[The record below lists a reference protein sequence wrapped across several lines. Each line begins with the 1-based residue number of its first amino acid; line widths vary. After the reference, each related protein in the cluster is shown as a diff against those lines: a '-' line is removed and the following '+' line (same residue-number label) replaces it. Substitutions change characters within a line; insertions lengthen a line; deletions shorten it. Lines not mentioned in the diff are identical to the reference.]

1 MTKISIYNIDENVTS
16 VDKWIGSDGNNQNRT
31 KNFTPKKIAD
41 YFNQNEVI
49 DISNSIRYIYDTIA
63 VGDQR
68 KSGTLSF
75 KTEIGPTVPIENI
88 TTFLLSKST
97 QSGKDVS
104 DYLVSL
110 IDKTVLFQKSSSI
123 NIFGVFKITDVVVDI
138 DEPNFFVVDL
148 EFLYGNGSIEEDKD
162 YSIVLV
168 DVSSGGDPQNLQQ
181 VTDVGSTTTNSI
193 TVDSTQY
200 FSIVEPQDVG
210 TQNKTTGAY
219 AFMGADGIIGISN
232 GVAESEFR
240 NTNVINGGIV
250 LEFPNKL
257 SGNYTIAT
265 TADVLAPNSPIVAAT
280 KTKITYDSKGLVT
293 AGQDATTA
301 DIADSLNK
309 RYVTDSQLITIG
321 NTSGTNTGD
330 QNLQQV
336 TNLGSTTTNPI
347 IIDGINEQTG
357 LTINL
362 AGAANGI
369 IINTYNSEPT
379 GYPIGILDQNSDVS
393 FAVYHDGDV
402 LANKFIKIGGQVTQ
416 FLKADGS
423 VDNSVYLTSAD
434 LPSTLDL
441 YATTTASDISGY
453 TVLVRN
459 ISDSRFNTVAV
470 DVSTGPITTTAQ
482 LVGSLI
488 SDANIISGNPG
499 IFNITTIGNISRT
512 DGTGQAEF
520 FFRVYKRTSLGV
532 ETFITQSDNTLPV
545 INGGYVEFSATAL
558 WNDGVFL
565 DTDRVVLKYYA
576 NRLTS
581 PVGSNPTYKFQFGGL
596 NPVRSTAAIPTAVLP
611 NIYLRD
617 LADVENV
624 DALNNEIL
632 YWNDADSLWEHSL
645 AEDLV
650 PNASATQKGLVTT
663 GAQTFAGSKT
673 FGSNLII
680 PATGSELILSVS
692 SAGTV
697 SGLETTY
704 YASPFELTYLKGV
717 TSGVQTQL
725 NSTVKSIV
733 NSAPNTSVTGTL
745 TETSLISYLIPA
757 NTLPSSAGIN
767 IKLRVSKVGTAG
779 LFNLKIRINSTNNF
793 ATSTTIAVVQPA
805 ASTLSMVMTRNPVFN
820 AGNIY
825 VTSTTAS
832 IVSDENVVSAS
843 DTAIA
848 FNTAVDNYIFI
859 SAFLGSIA
867 DTLILRSVKI
877 KN

>member
-68 KSGTLSF
+68 KSGTFSF

-123 NIFGVFKITDVVVDI
+123 NIFGVFKITGVVVDI

-265 TADVLAPNSPIVAAT
+265 TADALAPNSPIVAAT

-336 TNLGSTTTNPI
+336 TNLGSITTSSITA
-347 IIDGINEQTG
+347 D
-357 LTINL
+357 
-362 AGAANGI
+362 A
-369 IINTYNSEPT
+369 
-379 GYPIGILDQNSDVS
+379 
-393 FAVYHDGDV
+393 
-402 LANKFIKIGGQVTQ
+402 FIKIGGQVTQ

-423 VDNSVYLTSAD
+423 VDNNVYLTSAD

-441 YATTTASDISGY
+441 YATTTASDVSGY
-453 TVLVRN
+453 SVLVRN

-512 DGTGQAEF
+512 NGTGQAEF
-520 FFRVYKRTSLGV
+520 FFRVYKRTALGV

-581 PVGSNPTYKFQFGGL
+581 PVGSNPTYNFQFGGL

-680 PATGSELILSVS
+680 PATGSELILTVS
-692 SAGTV
+692 SGGTV
-697 SGLETTY
+697 SGLETTT

-717 TSGVQTQL
+717 TSAVQTQL

-757 NTLPSSAGIN
+757 NTLPSSGGIN
-767 IKLRVSKVGTAG
+767 IKLRVSKVGVAG

-805 ASTLSMVMTRNPVFN
+805 ASTRSMVMTRNPVFD
-820 AGNIY
+820 AGDLY

-832 IVSDENVVSAS
+832 IVSDENVVSAV

-867 DTLILRSVKI
+867 DTVILRSVKI
-877 KN
+877 TN